1 MSKLTSSR
9 FAFAAGWIV
18 AAGAGM
24 FGGIGSAFATAAC
37 VGASDDGFGIC
48 DITATVVQI
57 VPPTAGVAL
66 SNSTQTN
73 YVRYRVTLKH
83 YADRRE
89 GFSQVKFVADTVV
102 NATGAGAANIVET
115 TAATV
120 ANNVGG
126 ALNNAATACGITTT
140 HLECMFNFNS
150 PGFDGDVPQAA
161 TITFDVTVQSPTA
174 SAAGSLDLITTTSY
188 TEAGFTAPEPE
199 SFSLTS
205 TSNLTVPDPLVVATY
220 VPAAGTVKTGN
231 TGGAATCVGGPT
243 GNDPNKWVTIVKVP
257 EAAQVGI
264 DLNPFTDPSL
274 PPGSQFFST
283 IGIPDLT
290 DPLGAPKLFGV
301 GTHWYDPGAASR
313 LVVNTLRRDVCT
325 VPGSDP
331 IQKAAHI
338 LQEKIYYKPE
348 GGQFQRVHLCII
360 TSGPTPGSPCI
371 AFAQVYTRFN
381 LPNVPNKNDYL
392 GDHEWV
398 IFANENGKYVN

>member
-1 MSKLTSSR
+1 
-9 FAFAAGWIV
+9 V
-18 AAGAGM
+18 
-24 FGGIGSAFATAAC
+24 
-37 VGASDDGFGIC
+37 
-48 DITATVVQI
+48 
-57 VPPTAGVAL
+57 VPPTPSEGTPSVAL

-73 YVRYRVTLKH
+73 YVKYRVTLKH
-83 YADRRE
+83 YADRLE
-89 GFSQVKFVADTVV
+89 AFSQVKFVADTVV
-102 NATGAGAANIVET
+102 IAADAGAANFVET

-126 ALNNAATACGITTT
+126 ALNNGAPACVITTT
-140 HLECMFNFNS
+140 HLECTFNFNA
-150 PGFDGDVPQAA
+150 PGFDGKAA

-174 SAAGSLDLITTTSY
+174 SAAGSLDLKTTTSY
-188 TEAGFTAPEPE
+188 TEAGDQPEPE

-220 VPAAGTVKTGN
+220 VPTAGTVKTGTN
-231 TGGAATCVGGPT
+231 QGAATCAQP
-243 GNDPNKWVTIVKVP
+243 WVTIVKVP

-274 PPGSQFFST
+274 PPNTQFFST

-290 DPLGAPKLFGV
+290 DPSGAPKLFGV
-301 GTHWYDPGAASR
+301 GTHWYDRDAASK

-331 IQKAAHI
+331 IKRAAHI

-348 GGQFQRVHLCII
+348 GGQFQQVLLCIV
-360 TSGPTPGSPCI
+360 TSGPMPGRPCI
-371 AFAQVYTRFN
+371 VFAQVYTRFN
-381 LPNVPNKNDYL
+381 LPNVPNKDDYL

-398 IFANENGKYVN
+398 IFANENGKYAN